1 MKDLGFGTVEYQG
14 KELRLTQEP
23 YIDTDII
30 NDVEYYRAL
39 AEDAGEKEYEV
50 RWETKEYEVRW
61 EMLDD
66 PADDCDWDSYTVKCL
81 GEKI

>member
-39 AEDAGEKEYEV
+39 AEVAGEKEYEV
-50 RWETKEYEVRW
+50 SW
-61 EMLDD
+61 EMLDHDD

>member
-50 RWETKEYEVRW
+50 SW
-61 EMLDD
+61 EMLDHDD